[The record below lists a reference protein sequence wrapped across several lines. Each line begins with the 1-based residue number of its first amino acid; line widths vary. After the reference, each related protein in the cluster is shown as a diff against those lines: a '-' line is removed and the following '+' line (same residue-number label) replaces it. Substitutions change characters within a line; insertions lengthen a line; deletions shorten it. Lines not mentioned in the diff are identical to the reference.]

1 VTGPAACAT
10 SAPPARHVSPLPGS
24 PTGWLAVAFG
34 AIGGVVAVGQA
45 MSYHLPA
52 CTLLELTGVP
62 CPACG
67 LTRLGV
73 HLARGDVA
81 VAVAGDLPGV
91 LLVVLVALTAA
102 AQLRAVAGR
111 PVPWLRSA
119 ALPLILGGLVLAH
132 WVVTLTTGGLLD

>member
-1 VTGPAACAT
+1 
-10 SAPPARHVSPLPGS
+10 
-24 PTGWLAVAFG
+24 LAVAG
-34 AIGGVVAVGQA
+34 SAVGGVLAVGQGL
-45 MSYHLPA
+45 SYRLPA

-73 HLARGDVA
+73 HLARGDVG

-91 LLVVLVALTAA
+91 LLVVLAALTAT
-102 AQLRAVAGR
+102 AQLGALAGR

-132 WVVTLTTGGLLD
+132 WAVTLTTGGLLS